1 MSMTNAGNPAL
12 LRPEDVGAL
21 IIQPVAAASVA
32 MQVGTIVRTTSPSYR
47 LPIITGDATA
57 GWFAEG
63 AEITPSDASTNEV
76 DVVPK
81 KVAGLSIISRELAND
96 SSPQAAQVVGESLAR
111 DIARRIDAAFFAAA
125 TSNGPAG
132 LLSITPSTVDTRAA
146 TALPTV
152 TATAATNKVNST
164 AHGLANGDV
173 VIFSALTGGA
183 GLAVDTPYY
192 VVNKAT
198 NDFEVSATAGGSAV
212 DITTDASAAT
222 AYKRVLTNLDPFAEA
237 ISKAE
242 NVGAVVNNFVLNP
255 ADLLTLATLKKA
267 SGSNEPLL
275 GSDPTQPT
283 KRTALGIPLVP
294 CSDVK
299 VGTIWGVPKDRVIIV
314 LREDA
319 TLDVDRSAYFSSDRV
334 GVRAIMR
341 VGWGFPHESAV
352 VRLY

>member
-1 MSMTNAGNPAL
+1 M
-12 LRPEDVGAL
+12 
-21 IIQPVAAASVA
+21 
-32 MQVGTIVRTTSPSYR
+32 
-47 LPIITGDATA
+47 
-57 GWFAEG
+57 
-63 AEITPSDASTNEV
+63 
-76 DVVPK
+76 
-81 KVAGLSIISRELAND
+81 
-96 SSPQAAQVVGESLAR
+96 
-111 DIARRIDAAFFAAA
+111 
-125 TSNGPAG
+125 
-132 LLSITPSTVDTRAA
+132 
-146 TALPTV
+146 
-152 TATAATNKVNST
+152 TATASTDKVNST

-173 VIFSALTGGA
+173 VIFSTLTGGA
-183 GLAVDTPYY
+183 GLVVDTPYY

-198 NDFEVSATAGGSAV
+198 NDFEVSATRGGTKI

-242 NVGAVVNNFVLNP
+242 NVGAVINNFVVNP
-255 ADLLTLATLKKA
+255 ADLLTLATLKKLT

-299 VGTIWGVPKDRVIIV
+299 IGTIWGIPKDRVIIV
-314 LREDA
+314 IREDA

-334 GVRAIMR
+334 GVRATMR